1 MNYKILLDTDI
12 GDDIDDSFA
21 LALAAKSDE
30 FDVVA
35 VTTVFRNTLCRA
47 RQCAKLLDVLGK
59 DVPVYA
65 GESLPMD
72 GVIPSFAHDNGGD
85 MTKTVPCQY
94 DESMDGYATNDN
106 AVQAIVDFA
115 DKYAGEA
122 VVVTIGAITNLA
134 RALELRPDIAGKI
147 KKVVMMG
154 GWFGNFA
161 PEWNI
166 LCDPVAV
173 KKVYDSGIEV
183 YATGLDVTLQCVLD
197 DKLLDDFRA
206 SRDPSN
212 KLIVSWMDKWF
223 ATFNFEKS
231 VMHDPL
237 AVATLI
243 DDTVCNFE
251 TKYCRVVTSGD
262 KKGAI
267 EVSDV
272 AKAGFV
278 PVHVATSVD
287 KDKFYGIVRKRMLNA

>member
-1 MNYKILLDTDI
+1 
-12 GDDIDDSFA
+12 
-21 LALAAKSDE
+21 
-30 FDVVA
+30 
-35 VTTVFRNTLCRA
+35 
-47 RQCAKLLDVLGK
+47 
-59 DVPVYA
+59 
-65 GESLPMD
+65 
-72 GVIPSFAHDNGGD
+72 
-85 MTKTVPCQY
+85 
-94 DESMDGYATNDN
+94 
-106 AVQAIVDFA
+106 
-115 DKYAGEA
+115 
-122 VVVTIGAITNLA
+122 
-134 RALELRPDIAGKI
+134 
-147 KKVVMMG
+147 MMG